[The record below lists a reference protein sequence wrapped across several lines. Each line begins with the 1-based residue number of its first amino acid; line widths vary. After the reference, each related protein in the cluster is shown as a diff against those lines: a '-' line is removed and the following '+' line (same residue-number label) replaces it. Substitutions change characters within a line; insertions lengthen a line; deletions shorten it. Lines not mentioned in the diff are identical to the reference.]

1 MNRTL
6 VAIAAVLVAV
16 IVLALGWFVYTT
28 PDAVYGDDQPTV
40 RNVTPTADGDPL
52 LITIAPGESPRSIGD
67 ALEAQGI
74 IASARHFEVLVGVTG
89 NANSLEAGDYEFDRG
104 IPVSEAVNRIAE
116 GRTASRRV
124 VIPEGLR
131 AEEIGEILEQ
141 GGIVTKDAFMAALVK
156 SDYAHPFLSQVQSP
170 SLDGYL
176 FPAAYEFRRDVTAR
190 EVVDTLL
197 LGFQTNV
204 ADKLELSGQPYTLDQ
219 VVTLA
224 AIVEREA
231 TVESE
236 HPIIASVFLNRLAID
251 MALQADPT
259 VQYAL
264 TQDPLNLLAYGY
276 WKAELTF
283 EDLEFDS
290 PYNTYIYPGLT
301 PGPIANPGFDT
312 IQSVVRPDQTPYLY
326 FVAKGDGTHAFAE
339 TLDEHFANIDL
350 YQ

>member
-1 MNRTL
+1 MSRGLT
-6 VAIAAVLVAV
+6 AIAIVLIVAV
-16 IVLALGWFVYTT
+16 AAITGWFIYST
-28 PDAVYGDDQPTV
+28 PDRVYGED
-40 RNVTPTADGDPL
+40 PTATVNVPAPTGEEPL
-52 LITIAPGESPRSIGD
+52 LLTIEPGESAKTIG
-67 ALEAQGI
+67 AMLEENGI
-74 IASARHFEVLVGVTG
+74 VASGRHFEVLVGIRGV
-89 NANSLEAGDYEFDRG
+89 ANSLEAGEYEFDRT
-104 IPVSEAVNRIAE
+104 IPVIEAVNRIAE
-116 GRTASRRV
+116 GRTASRGV

-131 AEEIGEILEQ
+131 AEEIGEIFERE
-141 GGIVTKDAFMAALVK
+141 GVVTKDAFMAALVK
-156 SDYAHPFLSQVQSP
+156 SDYSHPFLAQVQSP
-170 SLDGYL
+170 SLDGFL
-176 FPAAYEFRRDVTAR
+176 FPAAYEFRRNVTAR

-204 ADKLELSGQPYTLDQ
+204 ADQIQLEGQPYTLEQ

-231 TVESE
+231 SVEAE
-236 HPIIASVFLNRLAID
+236 HPIIASVFLNRLAQGI
-251 MALQADPT
+251 ALQADPT

-264 TQDPLNLLAYGY
+264 TQDPVNLLAWGY
-276 WKAELTF
+276 WKSELTF

-312 IQSVVRPDQTPYLY
+312 IQSVIRPAETPYLY

-339 TLDEHFANIDL
+339 TLDEHFANIEL